1 VSIISKMAR
10 RSADGCKLLGIE
22 PAASRRIGYVRLERR
37 YISKPIEA
45 FTAYLR
51 EVRRPA

>member
-1 VSIISKMAR
+1 MAR
-10 RSADGCKLLGIE
+10 RSAEGCKLLTID

-37 YISKPIEA
+37 YIPKPFEA

-51 EVRRPA
+51 EVGRPPL